1 MRLSFSRFPRP
12 IFGILFLLLLFSGSS
27 GPAGAQN
34 ARTKNQQTKLQSIR
48 SQIRRYRQKLASSQ
62 KKEATTLEKLARIER
77 EIDLTRA
84 LLQKLSI
91 EQALLRQKIL
101 DQNKNL
107 LALTSQYQVLK
118 KDYTRRVVRYYKE
131 GPLLTWG
138 VLLSVHSLNQALVW
152 LKYRKMI
159 LDADKRRLR
168 ALQVQKDRIA
178 QQTNQLRKTLEK
190 QRELI
195 AEKKREE
202 RNLSIQKSKRQK
214 LLRRIR
220 NDKRIYAQ
228 KIKEYKEAE
237 AAIKRL
243 IRSKEAARTSSLSR
257 RTEVSHFAELRGKL
271 PWPTNGR
278 ILHHFGKIRN
288 KKLHTVQEN
297 IGVDIKAP
305 FGTPVRSAADGVVT
319 AITWQ
324 RGRGNILIIDH
335 YGGYYTVYAHLA
347 EILVVPGQ
355 KVKQGEEIGKVGNS
369 GSLSGSMLHFEIW
382 KNTKIMNPER
392 WLRRKRG

>member
-1 MRLSFSRFPRP
+1 
-12 IFGILFLLLLFSGSS
+12 
-27 GPAGAQN
+27 
-34 ARTKNQQTKLQSIR
+34 
-48 SQIRRYRQKLASSQ
+48 
-62 KKEATTLEKLARIER
+62 
-77 EIDLTRA
+77 
-84 LLQKLSI
+84 
-91 EQALLRQKIL
+91 
-101 DQNKNL
+101 
-107 LALTSQYQVLK
+107 VH
-118 KDYTRRVVRYYKE
+118 YYKE
-131 GPLLTWG
+131 GPLLNWG
-138 VLLSVHSLNQALVW
+138 ILLSVHSLNQALVW
-152 LKYRKMI
+152 LKYRKVI
-159 LDADKRRLR
+159 LDADKRRIR
-168 ALQVQKDRIA
+168 ALQIQKERIA
-178 QQTNQLRKTLEK
+178 AQTEQLRKTLQK
-190 QRELI
+190 QKALI

-202 RNLSIQKSKRQK
+202 RNLSVQKSKRQK
-214 LLRRIR
+214 LLRKIR

-243 IRSKEAARTSSLSR
+243 IRSKEAARTSSISR
-257 RTEVSHFAELRGKL
+257 RTEVSHFAELKGKL
-271 PWPTNGR
+271 PWPTSGR
-278 ILHHFGKIRN
+278 ILHHYGKIRN

-392 WLRRKRG
+392 WLRKRRG

>member
-1 MRLSFSRFPRP
+1 MKLFSNRFLRP
-12 IFGILFLLLLFSGSS
+12 IFLLVFLLLFSLTFGQVR
-27 GPAGAQN
+27 AQN
-34 ARTKNQQTKLQSIR
+34 ARVKNQQNKLQSIR
-48 SQIRRYRQKLASSQ
+48 NQIRRYRQKLASSR
-62 KKEATTLEKLARIER
+62 KKEATTLEKLAQIER
-77 EIDLTRA
+77 EIDLSRA

-107 LALTSQYQVLK
+107 LALTAQYQILK
-118 KDYTRRVVRYYKE
+118 RDYARRVVRYYKE

-168 ALQVQKDRIA
+168 ALQIQKDRIA
-178 QQTNQLRKTLEK
+178 RQTDQLRQTLAK

-214 LLRRIR
+214 LLRKIR
-220 NDKRIYAQ
+220 NNKRIYAQ
-228 KIKEYKEAE
+228 KIKEYQEAE
-237 AAIKRL
+237 AAIRRL

-257 RTEVSHFAELRGKL
+257 RTEVSHFSRLKGRL

-324 RGRGNILIIDH
+324 RGRGNILTIDH
-335 YGGYYTVYAHLA
+335 
-347 EILVVPGQ
+347 
-355 KVKQGEEIGKVGNS
+355 
-369 GSLSGSMLHFEIW
+369 
-382 KNTKIMNPER
+382 
-392 WLRRKRG
+392 

>member
-1 MRLSFSRFPRP
+1 MGISLYRKEKT
-12 IFGILFLLLLFSGSS
+12 IHFGVILFVLLLTVW
-27 GPAGAQN
+27 PVQAQN
-34 ARTKNQQTKLQSIR
+34 ARVRKQQNKLQSIR
-48 SQIRRYRQKLASSQ
+48 KQIHQYRQKLAASK

-91 EQALLRQKIL
+91 EQALLKQKIL
-101 DQNKNL
+101 DQNKSL
-107 LALTSQYQVLK
+107 LRLTSQYAILK
-118 KDYTRRVVRYYKE
+118 KEYSRRVVHYYKE
-131 GPLLTWG
+131 GPLLDWG
-138 VLLSVHSLNQALVW
+138 ILLSVHSVNQALVW
-152 LKYRKMI
+152 LKYRKLI

-168 ALQVQKDRIA
+168 TLQIQKERIS
-178 QQTNQLRKTLEK
+178 QQTDQLRKTLQK
-190 QRELI
+190 QKALI
-195 AEKKREE
+195 AEKMREK
-202 RNLSIQKSKRQK
+202 RNLAIQKSKRQR
-214 LLRRIR
+214 LLRKIR
-220 NDKRIYAQ
+220 NNKRIYAQ
-228 KIKEYKEAE
+228 KIREYKEAE

-243 IRSKEAARTSSLSR
+243 IRSKEVARTSSLSR
-257 RTEVSHFAELRGKL
+257 RTEVSHFATLRGKL

-278 ILHHFGKIRN
+278 ILHHYGKIRN

-335 YGGYYTVYAHLA
+335 YGGYYTVYAHLS

-355 KVKQGEEIGKVGNS
+355 KVRQGEEIGKVGNS

-382 KNTKIMNPER
+382 KKTKIMNPEH
-392 WLRRKRG
+392 WLRKKRG